1 MPKKNRL
8 RCIAYKTEERYL
20 HETGRSEY
28 SAILNLLAGVQHKP
42 EKISPMVFLNIFS
55 PRDTTETHN
64 IYSTSKL
71 DNLKEGF
78 RDHFNYY
85 PWIMFEDVSG
95 NALFT
100 LCKLGSGQ
108 HVFCCC
114 THTTISTFRLSK
126 QNNSAFADDETVQFR
141 ADSLKPLCSPSRWVI
156 QALALDLPP

>member
-42 EKISPMVFLNIFS
+42 EKISPMVFLNIFA

-95 NALFT
+95 NAPVYIMQIRERPARFLLLYAYDNLHLQT
-100 LCKLGSGQ
+100 QQTEQLR
-108 HVFCCC
+108 
-114 THTTISTFRLSK
+114 FR
-126 QNNSAFADDETVQFR
+126 
-141 ADSLKPLCSPSRWVI
+141 
-156 QALALDLPP
+156 